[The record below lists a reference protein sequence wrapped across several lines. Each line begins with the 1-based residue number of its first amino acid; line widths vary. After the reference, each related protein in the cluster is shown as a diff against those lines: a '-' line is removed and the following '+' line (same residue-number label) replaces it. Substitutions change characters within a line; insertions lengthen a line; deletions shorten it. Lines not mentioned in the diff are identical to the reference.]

1 MRKSARQHVV
11 FFLVVTVLFLLL
23 VLVGLKVLPFYLTV
37 WVLPGLLI
45 PLLQPSQVHALMSMP
60 RFVLVLFPLFI
71 VLGKLIQPTAIR
83 IPWYIVSVL
92 LLVVLTAQFALWY
105 WVS

>member
-1 MRKSARQHVV
+1 MTA
-11 FFLVVTVLFLLL
+11 
-23 VLVGLKVLPFYLTV
+23 

-71 VLGKLIQPTAIR
+71 VLARLLRPGWLHIPAVIISVAIVGLPNSR
-83 IPWYIVSVL
+83 IEAPW
-92 LLVVLTAQFALWY
+92 
-105 WVS
+105 

>member
-1 MRKSARQHVV
+1 M
-11 FFLVVTVLFLLL
+11 TVLFLGLA
-23 VLVGLKVLPFYLTV
+23 VVGLKLLPVYQTL

-45 PLLQPSQVHALMSMP
+45 PLLQPSEVHALMSMP

-71 VLGKLIQPTAIR
+71 VLGTVLQPRWLR
-83 IPWYIVSVL
+83 IPLVAVSVF
-92 LLVVLTAQFALWY
+92 LLVVLTTQFALWY